1 MTATAAKII
10 TVTANTAIDYVIEV
24 NQLSLGDNVIAEN
37 TLKFAAGK
45 GINVGKAIA
54 SLCCPV
60 HILGFVGAK
69 SQNLFQEFNYSEITA
84 DFCFVAGETRTN
96 ITLFDSSKKQETHI
110 RTAGFSVTRSD
121 CQNLFDKL
129 SACINQNDIVVFSG
143 SLPNHAPLNFYEQLI
158 FLCQQKKA
166 ITFLD
171 SSGESLQAGLKAKP
185 YLIKPNLT
193 EFESLMGRSLTTEA
207 AIVEAAREIIETG
220 VECVVVSRAKQG
232 ALFITEDLVLAAL
245 VDAQDEEIIS
255 SVGCGDALD
264 AGLAV
269 AKLRGYNIE
278 QSLKLAV
285 ACGAA
290 NLFSPEPGVFQA
302 DKLAQI
308 ITKVQI
314 RVL

>member
-1 MTATAAKII
+1 MTASAAKII

-24 NQLSLGDNVIAEN
+24 NQLSLGDNVVAEN
-37 TLKFAAGK
+37 TRKFAAGK
-45 GINVGKAIA
+45 GINVAKAIA
-54 SLCCPV
+54 SLCCPA
-60 HILGFVGAK
+60 HILGFVGMK
-69 SQNLFQEFNYSEITA
+69 SQNLFQEFNYSKITA

-96 ITLFDSSKKQETHI
+96 ITLFDSFKKQETHI

-129 SACINQNDIVVFSG
+129 NACIKQNDIVVFSG
-143 SLPNHAPLNFYEQLI
+143 SLPNHAPLNFYQQLI

-166 ITFLD
+166 MTFLD

-185 YLIKPNLT
+185 YLIKPNLA

-207 AIVEAAREIIETG
+207 AIVAAAHEIIATG
-220 VECVVVSRAKQG
+220 IQCVVVSRAEQG
-232 ALFITEDLVLAAL
+232 ALFITEDLVFSAV
-245 VDAQDEEIIS
+245 VDIKDEEVVS
-255 SVGCGDALD
+255 SVGCGDALV

-269 AKLRGYNIE
+269 AKLRDYNTE

-302 DKLAQI
+302 DKLAQM